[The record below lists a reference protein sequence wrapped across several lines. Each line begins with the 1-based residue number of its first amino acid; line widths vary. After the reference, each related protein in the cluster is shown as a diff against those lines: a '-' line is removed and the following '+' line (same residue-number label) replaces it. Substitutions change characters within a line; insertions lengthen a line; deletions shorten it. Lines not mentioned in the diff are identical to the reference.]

1 MVGRRQADVGS
12 GRDRRLTYR
21 CGYSELRG
29 QAIVVQI
36 TPVAPRG
43 VVGSGDYPLRKP
55 AAIPS
60 PGAPDM
66 RFVLPGSQQT

>member
-1 MVGRRQADVGS
+1 MR
-12 GRDRRLTYR
+12 
-21 CGYSELRG
+21 

-66 RFVLPGSQQT
+66 RFVLPSSQQT